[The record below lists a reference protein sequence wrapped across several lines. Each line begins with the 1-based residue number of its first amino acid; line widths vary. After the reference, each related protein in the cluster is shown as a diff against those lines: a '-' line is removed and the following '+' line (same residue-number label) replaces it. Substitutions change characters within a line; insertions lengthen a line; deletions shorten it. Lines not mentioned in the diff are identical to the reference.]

1 VIYLDYTA
9 KGDSMAQSREDRIYL
24 AYKSIRSKVRKE
36 GLDRDHARAVLYIA
50 EAFSISPLMV
60 QQIVNTKK

>member
-1 VIYLDYTA
+1 
-9 KGDSMAQSREDRIYL
+9 MAQSREDRIYL